1 LAKISNIQNRNYDCI
16 EADWQEYMD
25 YFSEPNPSN
34 ANDRSW
40 LYQTCT
46 EFGFYQT
53 CPADSNCPYANG
65 YHNVDRDLELCQEA
79 FGISPDD
86 VPTSIQSTLEYY
98 GGWDL
103 SPSSEAMESSNA
115 SSGPHLL
122 SSNGDE
128 QRIMFV
134 NGDVDPWSELAV
146 SDGTRVPGSSHH
158 FWTHKIKHS
167 DGDAIAAARQEIYDT
182 ISSWLGVEPSSLTAV
197 E

>member
-1 LAKISNIQNRNYDCI
+1 MIASRPIGKNIWTTSLNPILPMPMIVLGCTKHAQN
-16 EADWQEYMD
+16 
-25 YFSEPNPSN
+25 
-34 ANDRSW
+34 
-40 LYQTCT
+40 L
-46 EFGFYQT
+46 
-53 CPADSNCPYANG
+53 DSIRP
-65 YHNVDRDLELCQEA
+65 VPL
-79 FGISPDD
+79 IPI
-86 VPTSIQSTLEYY
+86 VPTPMVITMWIETSNFANKPLVSIPMMFRPQFNPHY